1 MDTSYIMID
10 GPHLCA
16 SINYLQK
23 IQTELKNKKVYIIQL
38 TNNLVDIW
46 LENVDQ
52 VTRDDYY
59 FKKGDYRINK
69 FLNYIFWGII

>member
-10 GPHLCA
+10 GSYLCA

-23 IQTELKNKKVYIIQL
+23 IQTELKNKKVYITQL
-38 TNNLVDIW
+38 TNDLVDIW

-52 VTRDDYY
+52 VTGADYY

>member
-23 IQTELKNKKVYIIQL
+23 IKPKLKNKKVDITQL
-38 TNNLVDIW
+38 TNN
-46 LENVDQ
+46 
-52 VTRDDYY
+52 
-59 FKKGDYRINK
+59 
-69 FLNYIFWGII
+69 